1 MSLIILGYAAIGAAI
16 LAYLAASVW
25 IVKTQIAAAMSG
37 MRDEPLSIPDLV
49 ILLLLGPVIYSLG
62 LAALVLG
69 INIDAVG
76 AKLLSMIR
84 RGGRFFIS

>member
-62 LAALVLG
+62 LVFIALGV
-69 INIDAVG
+69 NIDAVG
-76 AKLLSMIR
+76 AKLLALIR